1 MKLFYILPA
10 LLLLSFI
17 NPFQDQ
23 EIDSAE
29 DEQKVKDAVVAWAD
43 NTFYKHSEY
52 KFENFHAFYTDEY
65 FIAVMRTDMYKD
77 RLTSLEK
84 RKAAG
89 SYKGSDA
96 DYEAEHKDLQEKY
109 DAGKKEVDEFVDR
122 VMYYQISFWSNI
134 QTTDGLT
141 VYYEYIVKL
150 DNSYSVTEYEENSA
164 IGKKDSNT
172 NPLFKKDVKE

>member
-1 MKLFYILPA
+1 MSIG
-10 LLLLSFI
+10 

-23 EIDSAE
+23 EIDSSE
-29 DEQKVKDAVVAWAD
+29 DEKKVEEAVIKWAD
-43 NTFYKHSEY
+43 ETFYKHTEY

-65 FIAVMRTDMYKD
+65 FIAVMRTDMFKD
-77 RLTSLEK
+77 RLASLE
-84 RKAAG
+84 RRRAAG

-109 DAGKKEVDEFVDR
+109 DAGKKEVDEFENR
-122 VMYYQISFWSNI
+122 VLYYQVSFWSNI

-150 DNSYSVTEYEENSA
+150 DSDYKVTEYEENSA
-164 IGKKDSNT
+164 IGKKDGNT
-172 NPLFKKDVKE
+172 KPLFKKDVKE